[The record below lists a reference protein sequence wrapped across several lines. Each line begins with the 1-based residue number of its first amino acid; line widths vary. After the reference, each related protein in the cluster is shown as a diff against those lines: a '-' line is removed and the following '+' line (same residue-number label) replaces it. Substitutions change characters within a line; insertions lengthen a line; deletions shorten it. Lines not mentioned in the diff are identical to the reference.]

1 MSNFRPKDIENV
13 IKASQTAN
21 LLFSDLRDIVSS
33 ENMLL
38 SDMAVEMIEVVS
50 KVEKKLERLAI
61 FLQEENLSMP
71 NQSLDE
77 TSYAE
82 KREESPNP

>member
-50 KVEKKLERLAI
+50 RVEKKLERLAI
-61 FLQEENLSMP
+61 FLQEESLSMP
-71 NQSLDE
+71 NRSLAE
-77 TSYAE
+77 TSYAG
-82 KREESPNP
+82 KPEELPNP